1 MSTLQFMVVGLHYPE
16 EGKREGLK
24 MKIKLFIPFKQRFL
38 DNDIQ
43 PSGTFSLIQ
52 LLSCIV
58 AYMYQDFMLI
68 LSSSMI
74 TADIIRISNKTK
86 QDFVQYLIIR
96 NCKKY
101 LYHNYLT
108 RRKNYFPCNK
118 EDSCAMRCCGN
129 RSLPQQTMYI
139 Y

>member
-1 MSTLQFMVVGLHYPE
+1 MSTLQFIVVGLHYPE
-16 EGKREGLK
+16 EGKREELK
-24 MKIKLFIPFKQRFL
+24 MKIKLFIPFRKRFL
-38 DNDIQ
+38 NNDIQ

-58 AYMYQDFMLI
+58 VYIYQDFMLV
-68 LSSSMI
+68 LYRL
-74 TADIIRISNKTK
+74 IIRISNRNK
-86 QDFVQYLIIR
+86 QDFVQYLIIH
-96 NCKKY
+96 NCKKC

-108 RRKNYFPCNK
+108 RRKKNWENYLPCNK

-129 RSLPQQTMYI
+129 RSLPQQTTYI